1 MKRINEFINKKLKIS
16 KNYKNDTMQ
25 VPSEIDTEHQRYLN
39 KLYDII
45 QRKVVREKIDE
56 DGDLSSLVK
65 YYEEYTKND
74 IEYQTP
80 EMIWAYISIVLGYEY
95 MFDDSSDER
104 WKNRYLSK
112 IYDETDPIEEF
123 VYRAAEHANNYHVNF

>member
-1 MKRINEFINKKLKIS
+1 MKRINEFINEKLKIS

-123 VYRAAEHANNYHVNF
+123 VYRAAEQANNYHINF

>member
-1 MKRINEFINKKLKIS
+1 MKRINEFINEKLKIS
-16 KNYKNDTMQ
+16 KNYRNDTMQ
-25 VPSEIDTEHQRYLN
+25 VPSTINNADKDYLN

-123 VYRAAEHANNYHVNF
+123 VYRAAEDANNYHVNF